1 MLDKPKRRPRRPNLK
16 AADIPRIQALIDAN
30 PECTCASIADMIG
43 WHRGN
48 MARFTAKHGLLFPRK
63 YVVEGV
69 RAGGLAGEII
79 RKVEDTGLTQQSVA
93 KQLQVDQSLISRWR
107 AGKSEPSLFLAVCLA
122 EIAGY
127 RLVLEKVESPSS
139 VSDLASNS
147 A

>member
-1 MLDKPKRRPRRPNLK
+1 MLDRPKRKRRPNLK
-16 AADIPRIQALIDAN
+16 VADIPRIKALIDAN

-48 MARFTAKHGLLFPRK
+48 LARFTAKHGLLFPRK
-63 YVVEGV
+63 YVVEPRV

-79 RKVEDTGLTQQSVA
+79 RKVEDTGITQKGVA
-93 KQLQVDQSLISRWR
+93 EQLQVDQSLISRWR

-127 RLVLEKVESPSS
+127 RLVLEKIESPPS